1 MEYDFLADH
10 RILSESSST
19 DVSVQALQAKVE
31 SMESEMQDLRK
42 NLAKAK
48 GLNDAMWQMV
58 IDKVLV
64 PTDSE
69 KQAKRSRMDT
79 DES

>member
-1 MEYDFLADH
+1 
-10 RILSESSST
+10 
-19 DVSVQALQAKVE
+19 
-31 SMESEMQDLRK
+31 MQDLRK